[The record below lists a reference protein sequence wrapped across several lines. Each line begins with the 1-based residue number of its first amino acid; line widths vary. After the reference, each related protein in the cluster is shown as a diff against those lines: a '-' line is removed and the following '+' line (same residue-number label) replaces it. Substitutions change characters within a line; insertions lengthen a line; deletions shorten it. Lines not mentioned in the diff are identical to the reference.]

1 MRKIFIFLFFLV
13 ILNNTSLATEYVTKY
28 YKGKFYETV
37 KDKFLV
43 ATEEVDGRFGETV
56 IVMIEHD
63 ENGAWGLVVNKPI
76 GHTPINKLIN
86 IPISLT
92 EKQKKLTKKQI
103 PIFWGGPVDKSRIFI
118 MHSKEYESESTIKFK
133 NLSISRDFNTLLKIA
148 DNKGPKNKLI
158 IIGVSSW
165 GPGQLDGEIEKNGW
179 VLSEIKEEIIFEI
192 ENDEKWKNAYKKGYL
207 KL

>member
-1 MRKIFIFLFFLV
+1 MRKIFLFLFFLV
-13 ILNNTSLATEYVTKY
+13 ILSNTSLATEYVTNY

-43 ATEEVDGRFGETV
+43 ATEKLKGRFGETV
-56 IVMIEHD
+56 IVMFEHD

-76 GHTPINKLIN
+76 GPTPINKLIN
-86 IPISLT
+86 IPKSLT
-92 EKQKKLTKKQI
+92 EKQKKLTKKPI

-118 MHSKEYESESTIKFK
+118 LHSNEYVSETTIKFK
-133 NLSISRDFNTLLKIA
+133 NLSISSDYNTLLKIA

-158 IIGVSSW
+158 IIGISSW
-165 GPGQLDGEIEKNGW
+165 GPGQLDGEIEKDSW

-192 ENDEKWKNAYKKGYL
+192 DNNEKWKNAYKKGYL